1 MGGMKRHTP
10 SESRMDSSGK
20 PDPDGDCHAFV
31 SHDAGETQAWLS
43 ALLRRDLVLEPLRS
57 DGFETRLTGR
67 CLASANLVQAE
78 YPLGMRLRRDR
89 PHDNLTIRIVAA
101 GGTLYSVGRETL
113 AAAPGQGLILNTA
126 LADSGE
132 YAEGSVHSTFT
143 LHSEDVTRTLQSAFE
158 RPVTK
163 RLDFSVAFDGRSGI
177 GPALANIMA
186 AIEAGFQGDAPL
198 AGAPHAARRLRDAL
212 IMLVLE
218 SVPHAHSSWFERQA
232 AAPAPWQIRRAIE
245 FIDAHTAGPL
255 TVQDVAE
262 AVGIG
267 LRSLQEGFRRH
278 KQMSPHDY
286 IKLARLAGVRAELL
300 NPTSTLSIEA
310 VARHWGFANRGHF
323 ALEYREAF
331 GEQPSQ
337 TRRQR

>member
-1 MGGMKRHTP
+1 MKRPPQKP
-10 SESRMDSSGK
+10 SKSLKTGSPPEENRFD
-20 PDPDGDCHAFV
+20 FV
-31 SHDAGETQAWLS
+31 SQDAGKTQSWLVE
-43 ALLRRDLVLEPLRS
+43 LLRRDLVLEPLRS
-57 DGFETRLTGR
+57 HGFEARLTGR

-78 YPLGMRLRRDR
+78 YPFGMRLRRDR
-89 PHDNLTIRIVAA
+89 AHDNLTIRIVAA

-143 LHSEDVTRTLQSAFE
+143 LHSEDVIRTLQSAFE

-163 RLDFSVAFDGRSGI
+163 RLDFSVAFDGRSGT
-177 GPALANIMA
+177 GATLATIMA

-198 AGAPHAARRLRDAL
+198 ADAPHAARRLRDAL

-286 IKLARLAGVRAELL
+286 IKLARLAGARATLL
-300 NPTSTLSIEA
+300 DPTSTLSIEC
-310 VARHWGFANRGHF
+310 VARHWGFVNRGHF

-337 TRRQR
+337 TRSRR

>member
-1 MGGMKRHTP
+1 MQRLPQKP
-10 SESRMDSSGK
+10 SNAHKTGALPDESGFD
-20 PDPDGDCHAFV
+20 FV
-31 SHDAGETQAWLS
+31 SQDVGETQAWLVD
-43 ALLRRDLVLEPLRS
+43 LLRRDLMLEPLQS
-57 DGFETRLTGR
+57 DGFEARLTGR
-67 CLASANLVQAE
+67 SLASANLVQAE
-78 YPLGMRLRRDR
+78 YPRGMRLRRDR

-143 LHSEDVTRTLQSAFE
+143 LHGEEVARTLQSAFE

-163 RLDFSVAFDGRSGI
+163 RLDFAVAFDGRSGS
-177 GPALANIMA
+177 GAALANIMA
-186 AIEAGFQGDAPL
+186 VIEAGFRGEAPL

-218 SVPHAHSSWFERQA
+218 SVPHAYSSWFERQA
-232 AAPAPWQIRRAIE
+232 AGPAPFQIRRAIE
-245 FIDAHTAGPL
+245 FIDAHAAGPL
-255 TVQDVAE
+255 TVQDVAD
-262 AVGIG
+262 AVGVG

-286 IKLARLAGVRAELL
+286 IKLARLAGARADLRD
-300 NPTSTLSIEA
+300 PASTLSIEA
-310 VARHWGFANRGHF
+310 VARHWGFVNRGHF